1 MRQVG
6 QSRARSG
13 GRAASRLQGL
23 SFGIPDPGF
32 DGASHCRNPSAHRS
46 GVLGRSVG
54 AAFFWVLA
62 AITAGPS
69 VAAAPWPF
77 EGVWD
82 CEVGTFTFTGSD
94 YDSGE
99 APMPIVDIAPEGD
112 TFTLT
117 FEDNYQLSL
126 AMNPDGTMT
135 WFSPVSGDS
144 FLCRRT
150 R

>member
-1 MRQVG
+1 M
-6 QSRARSG
+6 AT
-13 GRAASRLQGL
+13 RLQGC

-32 DGASHCRNPSAHRS
+32 DGSGDCRDPSPYRS
-46 GVLGRSVG
+46 GILGLLGG
-54 AAFFWVLA
+54 AALFWALA
-62 AITAGPS
+62 VITAGSS
-69 VAAAPWPF
+69 VAATPWPF

-150 R
+150 P